1 MRLENAN
8 TVDYLVV
15 GRDGGY
21 AAVLLDDFQGSD
33 ERLRLGLLQ
42 AKIVRYLDFI
52 ESGEAHS
59 RLDEMLG
66 RPVDRRARVG
76 IQIIAMQPLGQ
87 LGERF
92 LQHVTQAAQVE
103 SVLVSFEVRP
113 LDPSGE
119 TSPPAM

>member
-8 TVDYLVV
+8 TVDYLVAS
-15 GRDGGY
+15 RDGRY

-33 ERLRLGLLQ
+33 ERPRLALLQ

-59 RLDEMLG
+59 RLDEMVG
-66 RPVDRRARVG
+66 RPVDRRASVG
-76 IQIIAMQPLGQ
+76 IQIIAMRPLGQ

-92 LQHVTQAAQVE
+92 LQHVTQAAQAE
-103 SVLVSFEVRP
+103 GVLVSFEVRP
-113 LDPSGE
+113 PGQSGE
-119 TSPPAM
+119 MSPADH